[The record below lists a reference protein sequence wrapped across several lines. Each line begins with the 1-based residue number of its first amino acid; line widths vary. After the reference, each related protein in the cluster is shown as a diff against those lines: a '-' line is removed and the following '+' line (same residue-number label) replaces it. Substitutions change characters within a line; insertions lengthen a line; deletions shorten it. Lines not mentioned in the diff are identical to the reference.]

1 MSRILIAEDDRVSQR
16 LALGIVQAMGHT
28 AFVSPNGKHAY
39 EALKASNKFDLLITD
54 IMMPEMDGRHLIQTL
69 RGDTEL
75 RKLPIV
81 IMSAVVGVR
90 DISSLLEMGA
100 TRFLAKPLDK
110 EELCEAIE
118 RCMPT
123 SC

>member
-1 MSRILIAEDDRVSQR
+1 
-16 LALGIVQAMGHT
+16 
-28 AFVSPNGKHAY
+28 
-39 EALKASNKFDLLITD
+39 
-54 IMMPEMDGRHLIQTL
+54 
-69 RGDTEL
+69 
-75 RKLPIV
+75 
-81 IMSAVVGVR
+81 VVGVR

-110 EELCEAIE
+110 EELREAIE